1 MIRQNAS
8 TNAAVQRHMLHVLTA
23 VVSTERD
30 HERMKC
36 LRQQADII
44 EQDARRNISTP
55 ADLQGIVASHRAFVT
70 MLERGPL
77 GQFQPRR

>member
-1 MIRQNAS
+1 
-8 TNAAVQRHMLHVLTA
+8 VLTA

-30 HERMKC
+30 PERMKC

-55 ADLQGIVASHRAFVT
+55 ADLRGIVACHAAFVT

-77 GQFQPRR
+77 GQFQTRR